1 MRSID
6 LIGQVATKFLRESL
20 NTEDSDG
27 VARFLL
33 DRLTGEQVAN
43 ICQGILATP
52 DLSPRIKIQIPRTL
66 VAGYDLP
73 EGILTDEKTVHLR
86 HALCDRP
93 CLLLANT
100 NDDQGQSLKDIY
112 PLGAGLLKEKIE
124 FWVEVASEGLDLP
137 DEHLKYWQK
146 SLKGLQAA
154 SECSLE
160 QFANYVMD
168 TRERIDAESVPII
181 NALGWALPALRLPRD
196 SGYFEAIPEKAWG
209 HALRWQQKYQQAV
222 SKRGCL
228 LLKQTSTRKPIEES
242 ELQSTFEKVKEDI
255 PEQAHSIIQ
264 AFIKSPPEWNEQG
277 KALTKFEWETDN
289 IHSLF
294 SGLKTKKT
302 DLYSLTK
309 QFYED
314 EYPDSLTES
323 ELDYLETLKKRK
335 AKEANEDD
343 KEFYD
348 THRSELENDRPLKT
362 KWDKFVYG
370 QPIECTDFLV
380 GLVQAFER
388 LFDQADA
395 QKNPTQLII
404 TTQKSSRKSKWLE
417 LNADIGLCFCTRYR
431 GIEQLT
437 HPEIT
442 WNTHWLFKYDE
453 LLDSEQTKNKN
464 KYKKNV
470 SVAKAASEIK
480 FYVELRSR
488 SSQQVI
494 GKTQLIWQGNSN
506 SIGMEL
512 HDDLKRLVN
521 PKHSAFFL
529 SQVAREL
536 VSKKGRL
543 QGISLTDVGTL
554 MAAYGQDRGSLVS
567 KYDRKLDLAKQFST
581 ALKQAVKEHRLSSES
596 AEKIKQAWVEFQ
608 DTYRKALNNW
618 LSQEGISNPDLIH
631 QCDAYQ
637 KLIHTLLNY
646 ALGDTN
652 RVKLIEPILRL
663 GCVEVKRGEPA
674 AIITPWHPLRLASLS
689 IKARQ
694 ISGLLKHILSTEDV
708 NFGDSRLFFS
718 DLRNELTHPYYPEV
732 CLGYKGNES
741 LLLSLSDTVNDY
753 SILEQPIKDI
763 TQHSTNDD
771 PKIAANKL
779 LDLMKRYLEL
789 LPHEKT
795 NLTIVLYQCDS
806 TRLPQTV
813 VTKLSELQD
822 DYNEAR
828 CQVILRHR
836 DAEKLSDL
844 YQQLLE
850 SSEAD
855 ADAFIASEATS
866 DFMARLRISV
876 MSNTLPLS
884 NEKVADIVFLQDIIS
899 RQAEI
904 VWQPTT
910 LSDDNPDILKHV
922 PSRWSRKRPAAKDE
936 LKSTVYLVCPSQ
948 PPVGQT
954 YLDAIYSSLKREDC
968 PKNQHF
974 LPARQISFQDEDT
987 STVFKEVHRLG
998 EWVVNYDDLLERR
1011 QLMNQGVNV
1020 IRYQQSRT
1028 DDRNFLVS
1036 SNTPLNL
1043 LQVLVKRRLEALNL
1057 GLDEITIN
1065 TLAKQFID
1073 QANGISGDI
1082 VLRAAKSG
1090 KYASELMGVVLSKA
1104 LLLSELGN
1112 NNPIGWYFLD
1122 DYANWLGQKE
1132 GRIADILAI
1141 SPQIKN
1147 NQPVLKIIISEA
1159 KYIEANGLND
1169 ARKSSQHQLRDTVER
1184 MTNALFVSPGR
1195 LDRDLW
1201 LSRLGDLLLDG
1212 IEFNSTASIP
1222 IEEWRKGVREGT
1234 IPLDLSGYS
1243 HVFISGPSDTFVS
1256 NDQIPIAKVDRC
1268 YQEIFSRETVRQL
1281 VLAIHHQQPLAS
1293 IREQLGDEQPWT
1305 VSEPKFPASRVV
1317 WVSPILELPIIDG
1330 LASSDKIEFQEH
1342 LITQSSQ
1349 NIINTTF
1356 REESLTTIEGNQL
1369 PVSPAFNNSSYSNHI
1384 NSSNNIN
1391 NSSENSALNSLI
1403 QPNNVFIDQHQNEK
1417 LTTSVNDKQNFTNN
1431 HHTDNLNHLI
1441 KVNNVT
1447 EITWPNPAL
1456 ATWINQKTQSKI
1468 NDQEAE
1474 KWLNQTVFALRKALI
1489 SYDLQAKVLGQRL
1502 TPNAALIR
1510 FQGSDHLNIKDLEN
1524 RRSSLL
1530 TTHGLNVINVL
1541 GAPGEIIVSIA
1552 RPQREII
1559 SLSQLWKQR
1568 QVNLKAGVNLSLVIG
1583 VKEIDGELLYLNL
1596 EGEFAH
1602 LQQHAPHTLIAG
1614 ATGSGKSILLRN
1626 LLLDVCAT
1634 NSPELVKIYLI
1645 DAKQGTDYFPLEDL
1659 PHLTEGIITEQAQA
1673 IEVFERI
1680 VSEMDS
1686 RYQLFREQK
1695 INNLCAYN
1703 QKVSAEQQLPVLLLV
1718 HDEFADWMLVDEYKD
1733 AVSSAV
1739 QRLGVKAR
1747 AAGIH
1752 LIFAA
1757 QRPDNNVFPMQLRDN
1772 LGNRLILRVESV
1784 GTSEISLGQK
1794 GAECLLGKGHLAA
1807 RLSGESDLIYA
1818 QVPFLSDE
1826 EFSLVADAIK
1836 QDLSQN

>member
-1 MRSID
+1 MGSID

-27 VARFLL
+27 VARFIL
-33 DRLTGEQVAN
+33 DRLTGEQVTN
-43 ICQGILATP
+43 ICQSILATP
-52 DLSPRIKIQIPRTL
+52 DLSPHIKIQIPRTL
-66 VAGYDLP
+66 VAGYNLP
-73 EGILTDEKTVHLR
+73 EAILTDEKTVHLR
-86 HALCDRP
+86 HAPCDRP

-100 NDDQGQSLKDIY
+100 NDDQGQSLKDISA
-112 PLGAGLLKEKIE
+112 LGAGLLKEQIE
-124 FWVEVASEGLDLP
+124 IWVDVASEGLDLP
-137 DEHLKYWQK
+137 DEQLKYWNK
-146 SLKGLQAA
+146 ALKGLLAA

-168 TRERIDAESVPII
+168 TRQRIASESVPII

-196 SGYFEAIPEKAWG
+196 SGYFEAIPQKTWG
-209 HALRWQQKYQQAV
+209 HAQKWQQKYQQAV
-222 SKRGCL
+222 SKRGYL
-228 LLKQTSTRKPIEES
+228 LLKQTPTRKPIEET

-277 KALTKFEWETDN
+277 KALTKFEWEIDN
-289 IHSLF
+289 IHAIF

-335 AKEANEDD
+335 AKEANEED

-348 THRSELENDRPLKT
+348 NHRSELENDRTLKT

-388 LFDQADA
+388 LFDQADS
-395 QKNPTQLII
+395 QENPTQLII
-404 TTQKSSRKSKWLE
+404 KTQKSSRKSKWLE
-417 LNADIGLCFCTRYR
+417 LNADIGLYFSTRYR

-437 HPEIT
+437 YPEIT
-442 WNTHWLFKYDE
+442 WETHWLFKYDE
-453 LLDSEQTKNKN
+453 LLETEQTKNKK

-470 SVAKAASEIK
+470 SVAKAACEIK
-480 FYVELRSR
+480 FYVELRSCF
-488 SSQQVI
+488 SQELI
-494 GKTQLIWQGNSN
+494 SKIQLIWKGNPN

-512 HDDLKRLVN
+512 HDDLSRLVN
-521 PKHSAFFL
+521 SNHSAFFI
-529 SQVAREL
+529 SQVSREL

-543 QGISLTDVGTL
+543 QGISLDDVGTL
-554 MAAYGQDRGSLVS
+554 MAAYRQDRGSLVS
-567 KYDRKLDLAKQFST
+567 KYDRKQDLAKQFPM
-581 ALKQAVKEHRLSSES
+581 ALKQAVQDNRLSSES
-596 AEKIKQAWVEFQ
+596 AEIIKQAWEQFKE
-608 DTYRKALNNW
+608 TYTKALNSW
-618 LSQEGISNPDLIH
+618 LSQEGISHPDLIH
-631 QCDAYQ
+631 QCDDYQ
-637 KLIHTLLNY
+637 ELLKTLLNH

-652 RVKLIEPILRL
+652 RVELIEPILRL
-663 GCVEVKRGEPA
+663 GCVEVKRGKPA
-674 AIITPWHPLRLASLS
+674 AIITPWHPLRLASVS

-732 CLGYKGNES
+732 CLGYKGNEP
-741 LLLSLSDTVNDY
+741 LLLYLSDTVNDY
-753 SILEQPIKDI
+753 SLLEQPIKDI
-763 TQHSTNDD
+763 TQQSTHED
-771 PKIAANKL
+771 PKKAAHKL

-795 NLTIVLYQCDS
+795 NLSIILYQCDS

-813 VTKLSELQD
+813 ITKLSELQD
-822 DYNEAR
+822 NYNEAR
-828 CQVILRHR
+828 CQVILCHR
-836 DAEKLSDL
+836 DSPKLSDL
-844 YQQLLE
+844 YQQLIE
-850 SSEAD
+850 SSQTD
-855 ADAFIASEATS
+855 ADAFVASEGTH

-876 MSNTLPLS
+876 MSNTSSSS
-884 NEKVADIVFLQDIIS
+884 NGKIADIVFLQDIIS

-904 VWQPTT
+904 VWQPTP
-910 LSDDNPDILKHV
+910 LSNDNPDILKHV
-922 PSRWSRKRPAAKDE
+922 PTRWSRKRPAAKDE

-948 PPVGQT
+948 PSVGQT
-954 YLDAIYSSLKREDC
+954 YLDAIYSSLKRVDC
-968 PKNQHF
+968 AEHQHF

-1011 QLMNQGVNV
+1011 QLINQGVNV
-1020 IRYQQSRT
+1020 IRYQQSRS

-1036 SNTPLNL
+1036 SNAPLNL
-1043 LQVLVKRRLEALNL
+1043 LQVLVKRRLEGLNL
-1057 GLDEITIN
+1057 DLDEITIK
-1065 TLAKQFID
+1065 TLAEQFIE
-1073 QANGISGDI
+1073 QAKDISGDI
-1082 VLRAAKSG
+1082 ILRAAKSG

-1104 LLLSELGN
+1104 LLLSELGEEH
-1112 NNPIGWYFLD
+1112 PVGWYFLD
-1122 DYANWLGQKE
+1122 DYASWLGQKE

-1147 NQPVLKIIISEA
+1147 EQPVLKIIISEA
-1159 KYIEANGLND
+1159 KYIESNGLND

-1184 MTNALFVSPGR
+1184 MANALFVSPGR

-1212 IEFNSTASIP
+1212 IEFNSTDSIS

-1243 HVFISGPSDTFVS
+1243 HVFISGPSDTSVS

-1268 YQEIFSRETVRQL
+1268 YQEIFNRETVRQL
-1281 VLAIHHQQPLAS
+1281 VLAIHHQHPLAS

-1305 VSEPKFPASRVV
+1305 VSEPRFPADRVV
-1317 WVSPILELPIIDG
+1317 WVNPILELPIIDYS
-1330 LASSDKIEFQEH
+1330 ASSEKITS
-1342 LITQSSQ
+1342 I
-1349 NIINTTF
+1349 
-1356 REESLTTIEGNQL
+1356 ESLTTESTEIIVNRTLPNENLTTINSNQKPTL
-1369 PVSPAFNNSSYSNHI
+1369 VTSPENIYPSHSINSLQTPNNAANNNHPVNGMNPQTNTNGVSNNNSQSNHF
-1384 NSSNNIN
+1384 NPLNYTNNNKNEDKKTVNNIT
-1391 NSSENSALNSLI
+1391 
-1403 QPNNVFIDQHQNEK
+1403 Q
-1417 LTTSVNDKQNFTNN
+1417 
-1431 HHTDNLNHLI
+1431 
-1441 KVNNVT
+1441 
-1447 EITWPNPAL
+1447 ITWANPAL
-1456 ATWINQKTQSKI
+1456 ATWINQQNKSNI

-1474 KWLNQTVFALRKALI
+1474 KWLEETVSTLRKALI
-1489 SYDLQAKVLGQRL
+1489 NYDLQAKVLGQRL

-1510 FQGSDHLNIKDLEN
+1510 FKGSDRLNIKDIET

-1530 TTHGLNVINVL
+1530 TTHGLKVINIL

-1559 SLSQLWKQR
+1559 SLSQVWKQR
-1568 QVNLKAGVNLSLVIG
+1568 QINLNAGVNLSFIIG

-1596 EGEFAH
+1596 GEEFAH

-1614 ATGSGKSILLRN
+1614 ATGSGKSVLLRN

-1645 DAKQGTDYFPLEDL
+1645 DAKQGTDYFPLEDF
-1659 PHLTEGIITEQAQA
+1659 PHLTEGIITEQDQA
-1673 IEVFERI
+1673 IEVFEKI

-1695 INNLCAYN
+1695 VNNLWGYN
-1703 QKVSAEQQLPVLLLV
+1703 QKVSAEKQLPILLLV
-1718 HDEFADWMLVDEYKD
+1718 HDEFADWMLVEEYKN

-1794 GAECLLGKGHLAA
+1794 GGECLLGKGHLAA
-1807 RLSGESDLIYA
+1807 RLPGESDLIYT
-1818 QVPFLSDE
+1818 QVPFLSNE
-1826 EFSLVADAIK
+1826 EFSLVAEAIK
-1836 QDLSQN
+1836 QDLSQNL